1 MAQIAPEQLVRAKA
15 GDERA
20 LAGIISRMMPQVRFG
35 AYSLPAEGLDSE
47 DLVQEGLIGL
57 MHAIGTYVPEK
68 GVKFETYGASCIQ
81 NAQISA
87 LRAARRKK
95 HGPLNSSVPLSEE
108 QTIPGPEEAAIQ
120 QEQLELWQA
129 RFRSQLSERER
140 QVLTLVLKG
149 DSYREIAEILGCT
162 PKAVEGALARARRK
176 LRSFL

>member
-1 MAQIAPEQLVRAKA
+1 MAQITPEQLVRAKT

-108 QTIPGPEEAAIQ
+108 QTIPGPEEAA
-120 QEQLELWQA
+120 
-129 RFRSQLSERER
+129 
-140 QVLTLVLKG
+140 KG